1 MRSQYT
7 FTGQYDFVI
16 DSKNRINIPS
26 IFRKQL
32 HKSDKNRFV
41 ITRGIDRC
49 IWVYP
54 LGEWEKIEKELSQL
68 SSLSRTNRTFLRNHL
83 RHAKIVS
90 SDDQGRLIL
99 TKSLIE
105 HANILKDITIIG
117 VLNKIEIWDNATLE
131 IPDSE
136 QSIDEESYEELSKR
150 INI

>member
-105 HANILKDITIIG
+105 YANILKDITIIG

-131 IPDSE
+131 KSDSK
-136 QSIDEESYEELSKR
+136 QSIDEDSYEELSKR
-150 INI
+150 VNI

>member
-32 HKSDKNRFV
+32 HKSDKNKFV
-41 ITRGIDRC
+41 ITRGIDSC
-49 IWVYP
+49 IWIYP
-54 LGEWEKIEKELSQL
+54 LGEWKKIEKELSQL
-68 SSLSRTNRTFLRNHL
+68 SSLSKINRTFLRNHL

-99 TKSLIE
+99 TKNLIE
-105 HANILKDITIIG
+105 YANILKDITIIG
-117 VLNKIEIWDNATLE
+117 VLNKIEIWDNATLAVS
-131 IPDSE
+131 DSE
-136 QSIDEESYEELSKR
+136 QTIDEESYEDLSKR
-150 INI
+150 VNI

>member
-26 IFRKQL
+26 IFRKQI

-105 HANILKDITIIG
+105 YANILKDITIIG

-131 IPDSE
+131 ISDSE

-150 INI
+150 VNI

>member
-32 HKSDKNRFV
+32 PKSDKNTFV

-49 IWVYP
+49 IWIYA
-54 LGEWEKIEKELSQL
+54 LGEWEKIEKELNQL

-90 SDDQGRLIL
+90 SDEQGRIIL

-105 HANILKDITIIG
+105 YANILKDITIIG
-117 VLNKIEIWDNATLE
+117 VLNKIEVWDNSTLDQL
-131 IPDSE
+131 DS
-136 QSIDEESYEELSKR
+136 QQDIDEEAYEELSKR
-150 INI
+150 VNI

>member
-7 FTGQYDFVI
+7 FTGLYDFVI

-105 HANILKDITIIG
+105 YANILKDITIIG

-131 IPDSE
+131 ISDSE

-150 INI
+150 VNI

>member
-32 HKSDKNRFV
+32 NKSDKNTFV
-41 ITRGIDRC
+41 ITKGIDHC

-68 SSLSRTNRTFLRNHL
+68 SSLSKTNRIFLRNHL
-83 RHAKIVS
+83 RYAKIVS

-99 TKSLIE
+99 TKNLIQY
-105 HANILKDITIIG
+105 ANILKDITIIG

-131 IPDSE
+131 VSDNN
-136 QSIDEESYEELSKR
+136 QSIDEDSYEQLSKSV
-150 INI
+150 NI